1 MNSLLTWIGSLLI
14 LALAALFAGPH
25 FVDWNVYR
33 GVFEEEASRILGRDV
48 RVGGD
53 VNLRLLPAP
62 YVRFE
67 KLRIADTTGI
77 AGAPLFS
84 AESFTMWLSV
94 PPLLKGALEA
104 KRIELE
110 RPSVTLAVNDEG
122 YGNWRSLNAGY
133 GSLPFVPTGVEL
145 QSVHISDGTVALNLQ
160 RGGEVAHLS
169 KINGELAAKQ
179 LAGPYTFR
187 GSVDLNGTEREI
199 RLATSEPDQTGSV
212 RLNGQIRTPSSKDR
226 YTVDLRLSNLW
237 DRPEIEGDLAGR
249 VQINKM
255 GDDAFAELK
264 AKMKGNPQAA
274 QLTEIS
280 ASFENAGQPQI
291 VAGQLAVEWGAR
303 HQIDLSLSSRWLD
316 LDRLAGRRSFTPP
329 AVSMGEAASGEEPQ
343 IGEAAGSKPQAVAG
357 PVQTAQSLL
366 AGLIDVFP
374 ERVDVS
380 ADLKV
385 DQVSLGGDAVSDVLL
400 EMQRN
405 GGPLEMKTMRA
416 VLPGGA
422 RFDFSGQ
429 VEASDGAPVFSGDLY
444 VGGVSAAHVISW
456 ALGPGATAGISSD
469 GPFAVDG
476 KLRLGGSSLQLSNAR
491 AEFSGVPVRGS
502 VSWRED
508 KNDKRL
514 AVEIEG
520 REIDTRWVGLSDFQ
534 MPAIVDILSKSADTS
549 ADEDVLPA
557 WLTGDFGDV
566 RLRVR
571 ADTLRNGSNE
581 LKDVDADIALRNN
594 RIEIGTADF
603 KTPSGLSVSM
613 EGSIAEPSKAPKG
626 TLRFVIGAQSQDAV
640 ATLAH
645 ALGGEASRGRFS
657 ERLSDLAPFRLAGNL
672 ALSQRL
678 PDAADIDVDGTASGG
693 SVEAQLRLDGGIDHW
708 REQSADILVR
718 VKDGKA
724 ARWVANWLGGS
735 EGFETSNS
743 ALNGGSGLLKAVGV
757 PNDGMLT
764 MATLD
769 GDGFSLIYDGKSGV
783 AGDML
788 SAISGEFVVNA
799 RQSND
804 VLGLVGIELAD
815 GAELGPAQGVVEFSR
830 SDGRYVFTPRD
841 MIFAGSRLAGTI
853 AVSRQKGDGRR
864 LEADLTTDTAYLPGL
879 MSAVLT
885 RPRQGSDAPE
895 DTDPGQRA
903 AAGGER
909 NLAQVAQAAEVLATD
924 AAAFSDQAFDMSPL
938 VDLSG
943 QLKLK
948 ASRLM
953 FNEDMHA
960 ENADLTVAFGG
971 SRVELT
977 LKDATAL
984 GGDVSGKLS
993 LERAPAG
1000 VIASG
1005 NVALLGGDLAKVV
1018 SSKARGRVLATGK
1031 VDANAKF
1038 TGRALGPRGLVS
1050 ALVGSGQLT
1059 FTDAKVHGLDPAL
1072 VTGTAL
1078 SLVASDD
1085 PIDNFAGT
1093 LRQELGN
1100 GVLPVGKRSVP
1111 LEIVDGAVRVSPI
1124 KINTPKGTTEA
1135 VTTLDVAALAVDSE
1149 WRIQAKSAVDGE
1161 AEWPAVAVTFV
1172 GPVAELAS
1180 LEPKVT
1186 ADALER
1192 ELTVRRME
1200 RNVNELERLRRL
1212 DEEAAARERERQRRI
1227 EAERAKAAAAAAA
1240 AARPQYPITPNSMNG
1255 VITSEPL
1262 PPIETAPGQGSD
1274 GGTGAVG
1281 SQGQPAP
1288 PETAINE
1295 PPSPSVQVQR
1305 APRPRPAA
1313 REIPQLSPSDIMRQQ
1328 LLGTN

>member
-1 MNSLLTWIGSLLI
+1 MNALLTWIGSLLI

-67 KLRIADTTGI
+67 KLRISDTTGI

-110 RPSVTLAVNDEG
+110 RPSVTLAVNEDG

-160 RGGEVAHLS
+160 RGGEVARLS

-187 GSVDLNGTEREI
+187 GSVDLSGTEREI
-199 RLATSEPDQTGSV
+199 RLATSEPDQAGTV

-237 DRPEIEGDLAGR
+237 EQPAIEGDLSGR

-264 AKMKGNPQAA
+264 AKMKGSPQGA
-274 QLTEIS
+274 QLSEIV
-280 ASFENAGQPQI
+280 ASFENSGQPQI
-291 VAGQLAVEWGAR
+291 VVGQMAAEWGGR

-316 LDRLAGRRSFTPP
+316 LDRLAGGTPSQASAMPTGETP
-329 AVSMGEAASGEEPQ
+329 AGRAPGNGEATGA
-343 IGEAAGSKPQAVAG
+343 KPQAFTG

-380 ADLKV
+380 ADLRV
-385 DQVSLGGDAVSDVLL
+385 DQVNLGGDAVSDVLL

-429 VEASDGAPVFSGDLY
+429 VEATEGVPVFSGDLY

-456 ALGPGATAGISSD
+456 ALGPGATSGISSD

-476 KLRLGGSSLQLSNAR
+476 KMRLGGSSLQLSNAR
-491 AEFSGVPVRGS
+491 AEFSGVPIRGS
-502 VSWRED
+502 VSWREN
-508 KNDKRL
+508 KNGKRL

-520 REIDTRWVGLSDFQ
+520 REIDTRWVGLNDFQ
-534 MPAIVDILSKSADTS
+534 MPAIVDILSKSVETASGDN
-549 ADEDVLPA
+549 VLPA
-557 WLTGDFGDV
+557 WLSGDFGDV

-581 LKDVDADIALRNN
+581 LKDVNADIALRDN
-594 RIEIGTADF
+594 RIEIATADF

-626 TLRFVIGAQSQDAV
+626 TLRFVIGAQNQEAV
-640 ATLAH
+640 TTLAN
-645 ALGGEASRGRFS
+645 ALGGEASRGRFT

-678 PDAADIDVDGTASGG
+678 PNAADIDVDGMASGG

-708 REQSADILVR
+708 REKSADILVR

-724 ARWVANWLGGS
+724 ARWVANWLGGA

-815 GAELGPAQGVVEFSR
+815 GAELGPAQGVVEFTR
-830 SDGRYVFTPRD
+830 SNGRYVFTPRD
-841 MIFAGSRLAGTI
+841 MIFAGSRLAGSI

-864 LEADLTTDTAYLPGL
+864 LEADLTTDAAYLPGL
-879 MSAVLT
+879 MSAVLA
-885 RPRQGSDAPE
+885 RPRQGSEAPE
-895 DTDPGQRA
+895 DTDPGQQRS
-903 AAGGER
+903 AAGETG
-909 NLAQVAQAAEVLATD
+909 LPQVAQAAEGLVTD
-924 AAAFSDQAFDMSPL
+924 AAVFSDQAFDMSPL

-953 FNEDMHA
+953 FNEELHA
-960 ENADLTVAFGG
+960 ENADLTVSFGG

-977 LKDATAL
+977 LKEATVL
-984 GGDVSGKLS
+984 GGGVSGELS

-1005 NVALLGGDLAKVV
+1005 NVALQGGNLAEVV
-1018 SSKARGRVLATGK
+1018 SQKAGGRVLATGT
-1031 VDANAKF
+1031 VNANAKF

-1050 ALVGSGQLT
+1050 ALVGSGELT

-1072 VTGTAL
+1072 VTGSAL

-1093 LRQELGN
+1093 LRQELGK
-1100 GVLPVGKRSVP
+1100 GVLPVGKRSVA
-1111 LEIVDGAVRVSPI
+1111 LEIIDGAVRVSPI
-1124 KINTPKGTTEA
+1124 KVDTPKGSTQIITTF
-1135 VTTLDVAALAVDSE
+1135 DIAALAVDSE
-1149 WRIQAKSAVDGE
+1149 WRIQAKSAVNGE
-1161 AEWPAVAVTFV
+1161 ADWPPVTVTFV

-1180 LEPKVT
+1180 LEPKVM
-1186 ADALER
+1186 ADTLER

-1212 DEEAAARERERQRRI
+1212 DEEAAARERARQRKI
-1227 EAERAKAAAAAAA
+1227 EEERAKAAAAAA

-1262 PPIETAPGQGSD
+1262 PPIETAPGQGSNA
-1274 GGTGAVG
+1274 GEFAPGA
-1281 SQGQPAP
+1281 GQPVP
-1288 PETAINE
+1288 PEAVINE
-1295 PPSPSVQVQR
+1295 PPPPSVQVQR
-1305 APRPRPAA
+1305 APRPRPA